1 MADISDDLMKKQQ
14 ATDEA
19 HARVRAL
26 QGTVRPALAGGRLER
41 EQHAEYDAAWK
52 AWRDAA
58 VEVHAAIGRNE
69 SGSRYEVE
77 AALKKAV
84 RYPDTHAEAA

>member
-1 MADISDDLMKKQQ
+1 MKKQQ
-14 ATDEA
+14 QTDEA

-26 QGTVRPALAGGRLER
+26 QERFGPPSQEGGWSE
-41 EQHAEYDAAWK
+41 EQHAEYQAAWK

-58 VEVHAAIGRNE
+58 VEVHAAIGRDE

-84 RYPDTHAEAA
+84 RYPEPGAEAA